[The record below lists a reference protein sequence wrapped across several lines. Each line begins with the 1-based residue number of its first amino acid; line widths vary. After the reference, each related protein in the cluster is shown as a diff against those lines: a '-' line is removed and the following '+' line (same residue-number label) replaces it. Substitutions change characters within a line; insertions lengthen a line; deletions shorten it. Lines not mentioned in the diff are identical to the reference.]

1 MTEIPSLLVLPAPI
15 LDESPASW
23 MMRLCQYHQSWPN
36 QVCSVLGLRKMTDF
50 DVHLSLEPLRR
61 LAYAT
66 SVEDSSLICLD
77 SQFLHIRRQ
86 EQRCVG
92 FLFHGSPQGY
102 ATYRCCP
109 VCLREDP
116 VPYWR
121 LTWRMAYFLVC
132 PKHHCVMLDRCLACN
147 AMLEAAP
154 TRRGGFFE
162 GADQP
167 ICRFCP
173 VCRADLGRFQ
183 AETLPDCELL
193 RDELALQDV
202 VTAALLHGYFSIYG
216 AKGCFSLEDLP
227 KILMMGASRCM
238 ACSNG
243 QAPEP
248 IATRFAKSLERASKE
263 VQPGASGTGQER
275 LVADGCPGDR
285 LRMWA
290 KAAWEVRFFSA
301 IDQIRRLTSGQPAS
315 SETTSLESLNL

>member
-1 MTEIPSLLVLPAPI
+1 MA
-15 LDESPASW
+15 
-23 MMRLCQYHQSWPN
+23 
-36 QVCSVLGLRKMTDF
+36 DF
-50 DVHLSLEPLRR
+50 DVHLSLESLRR

-66 SVEDSSLICLD
+66 SVEDSSLISLD

-86 EQRCVG
+86 EQRCAG

-154 TRRGGFFE
+154 TRRGGLFE

-216 AKGCFSLEDLP
+216 AKGHFSLEDLP
-227 KILMMGASRCM
+227 KILMMGASRYM
-238 ACSNG
+238 GGGNSQVPG
-243 QAPEP
+243 P
-248 IATRFAKSLERASKE
+248 IAARFAKSLERIPKE
-263 VQPGASGTGQER
+263 AQRGVLGKGQER
-275 LVADGCPGDR
+275 LVPDGRQGGR
-285 LRMWA
+285 LHQWA
-290 KAAWEVRFFSA
+290 KAAWEIRFFSV
-301 IDQIRRLTSGQPAS
+301 IDQIRQLVAGRSAS
-315 SETTSLESLNL
+315 SEITSLESLDL